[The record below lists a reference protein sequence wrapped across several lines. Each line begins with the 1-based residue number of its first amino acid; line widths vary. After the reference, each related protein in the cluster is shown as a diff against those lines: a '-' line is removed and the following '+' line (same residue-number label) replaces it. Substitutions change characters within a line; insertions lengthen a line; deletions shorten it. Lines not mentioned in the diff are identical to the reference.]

1 MEDQTSIRAFTPED
15 HGEVIALWREAG
27 LAIKFSDSLQEV
39 RKLLAVAGT
48 VFLLAESNRGDAAL
62 EIVGT
67 VIGAWDGR
75 RAWIYHL
82 AVKPSA
88 RRCRIGSE
96 LMRAV
101 EQSLRRQG
109 ATKINLLVEP
119 SNQDAAA
126 FYRALGYSDQP
137 LQFFSKALDL

>member
-15 HGEVIALWREAG
+15 HGEVIALWREVG

-39 RKLLAVAGT
+39 RKLLALAGT

-75 RAWIYHL
+75 RA
-82 AVKPSA
+82 
-88 RRCRIGSE
+88 
-96 LMRAV
+96 
-101 EQSLRRQG
+101 
-109 ATKINLLVEP
+109 
-119 SNQDAAA
+119 
-126 FYRALGYSDQP
+126 
-137 LQFFSKALDL
+137 